1 MEFLWIAGDV
11 DVVKREREDWIF
23 LWVLGEADM
32 IEREKGGRE
41 GKVELMGREERER
54 EREYWSFC
62 GFRVREYWNFCGFQV

>member
-23 LWVLGEADM
+23 LWVSGEADM
-32 IEREKGGRE
+32 IERERGGRE

-54 EREYWSFC
+54 EREFWSFC
-62 GFRVREYWNFCGFQV
+62 GFRVNAYD

>member
-41 GKVELMGREERER
+41 GKV
-54 EREYWSFC
+54 
-62 GFRVREYWNFCGFQV
+62 